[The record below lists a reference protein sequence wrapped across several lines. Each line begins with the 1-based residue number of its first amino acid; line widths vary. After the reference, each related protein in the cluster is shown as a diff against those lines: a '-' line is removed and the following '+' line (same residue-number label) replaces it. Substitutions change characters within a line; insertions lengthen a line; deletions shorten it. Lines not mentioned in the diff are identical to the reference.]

1 MFFSRLYIGDS
12 NYIVPLYAN
21 VRKFVLFFI
30 FIYSAAK
37 QSDTI
42 ISRYRAPQHHLFKKL
57 SFFPSLESFVARQNK

>member
-42 ISRYRAPQHHLFKKL
+42 ISRYRAPQHHLF
-57 SFFPSLESFVARQNK
+57 